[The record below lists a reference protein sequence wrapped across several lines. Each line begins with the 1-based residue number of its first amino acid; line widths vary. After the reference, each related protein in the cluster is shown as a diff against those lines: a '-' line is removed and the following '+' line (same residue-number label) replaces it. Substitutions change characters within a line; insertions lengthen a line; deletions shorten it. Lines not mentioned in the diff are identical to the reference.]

1 MFWYNLLRSYV
12 RLGLKFYFRRIII
25 NGAENIP
32 DHAVIY
38 AANHQNAFMD
48 ALLIICFN
56 PHLTNSLAR
65 ADIFKKPVARRLL
78 NWLRLIP
85 VYRIRDG
92 WQSLDQNHK
101 SFEECTRRFEQKEAV
116 IIFPE
121 GNHGPERRLRPLS
134 RGFTRL
140 AYEALKI
147 HPGLPLSVIPVGLNY
162 SAPQVFRS
170 DVSIYFGKPISVSA
184 YFQDPLAVSANRFRD
199 RLTEDMQ
206 HLITHVD
213 QSLPYEKVMEEL
225 KASGADFVNPEETN
239 KRITQIASG
248 HKLAIGT
255 NRKKANVF
263 MAVLRSMAMVIH
275 LVPMLSWH
283 VIRNRIKDP
292 VFHTS
297 IRFAMGIFAIPL
309 WYFAGWLSLFLV
321 FGWMKALVFLLISL
335 ISLPMLLL
343 RQPSE

>member
-1 MFWYNLLRSYV
+1 MFWYNLLRWYV

-25 NGAENIP
+25 KGTENIP
-32 DHAVIY
+32 DHAVIF

-65 ADIFKKPVARRLL
+65 ADIFKRSVARRLL

-92 WQSLDQNHK
+92 WQSLDQNNET
-101 SFEECTRRFEQKEAV
+101 FAECTRRFEQREAV

-121 GNHGPERRLRPLS
+121 GNHGIERRLRPLS

-140 AYEALKI
+140 SYEALRI

-162 SAPQVFRS
+162 SAPQEFRS
-170 DVSIYFGKPISVSA
+170 DVSIYFGKPIHASD
-184 YFQDPLAVSANRFRD
+184 YFKEPLAVSANRFRD
-199 RLTEDMQ
+199 RLTKDLQ
-206 HLITHVD
+206 HLIIHVD
-213 QSLPYEKVMEEL
+213 PSLPYESVIQEL
-225 KASGADFVNPEETN
+225 KTSGADFLDPEETN
-239 KRITQIASG
+239 KRIAEIASG
-248 HKLAIGT
+248 QKLPVPASQ
-255 NRKKANVF
+255 RKANALK
-263 MAVLRSMAMVIH
+263 AVVSIMSMLIH
-275 LVPMLSWH
+275 LVPLLSWH

-292 VFHTS
+292 VFQTS
-297 IRFAMGIFAIPL
+297 IRFALGIFAIPL
-309 WYFAGWLSLFLV
+309 WYLVGGLILYLILGWKATVLFL
-321 FGWMKALVFLLISL
+321 LLSL